1 MGEARENI
9 PGLLFAMID
18 MLRTIL
24 SAMPLWQFVAVAI
37 VLVLMVLFRE
47 VLWRVTSA
55 VALVGV
61 WLGGTLLFTA
71 AIIVTAEVL
80 LRKGTGALL
89 GTSFMFSGSDEIS
102 GYLFAVG
109 TSLSMAYV
117 MVTKGHVRIDV
128 LYAQFGPKARAT
140 MDMIALVVLAIF
152 VAAMLER
159 AIDVAS
165 ASYVEQIRS
174 NTQLRIPLAWSQIP
188 WAFGIGLFF
197 VVILLAIFRA
207 VAAMLKGDFG
217 AVNAI
222 AGVSTTEEEIE
233 AETKGLDI
241 GSRTPRTEN

>member
-1 MGEARENI
+1 
-9 PGLLFAMID
+9 MID
-18 MLRTIL
+18 MLRTLL
-24 SAMPLWQFVAVAI
+24 SAMPLWQFAAVAV
-37 VLVLMVLFRE
+37 VLLLMVLLRDA
-47 VLWRVTSA
+47 LWRVVSV
-55 VALVGV
+55 VAQVGV
-61 WLGGTLLFTA
+61 WIGGTLLFTA
-71 AIIVTAEVL
+71 AIIVTVEVL
-80 LRKGTGALL
+80 LRKGVGALF
-89 GTSFMFSGSDEIS
+89 GTSFMFSGSDEVS

-128 LYAQFGPKARAT
+128 LYAQFGPKARAI

-165 ASYVEQIRS
+165 TSYIEQIRS

-197 VVILLAIFRA
+197 VVILLAIFRSA
-207 VAAMLKGDFG
+207 AAMLSGDFG

-233 AETKGLDI
+233 AETKGLDLR
-241 GSRTPRTEN
+241 GRTPHSEA

>member
-1 MGEARENI
+1 MGEARDNL
-9 PGLLFAMID
+9 PGLLFAMVD
-18 MLRTIL
+18 MLSTIL
-24 SAMPLWQFVAVAI
+24 SAMPFWQFVAVATVI
-37 VLVLMVLFRE
+37 VLMVLFRE
-47 VLWRVTSA
+47 ALWRVTST

-165 ASYVEQIRS
+165 TSYVEQIRS

-188 WAFGIGLFF
+188 WAFGIALFF
-197 VVILLAIFRA
+197 VTILLAIFRA

-217 AVNAI
+217 AVNTI

-241 GSRTPRTEN
+241 GNRTPRTEN